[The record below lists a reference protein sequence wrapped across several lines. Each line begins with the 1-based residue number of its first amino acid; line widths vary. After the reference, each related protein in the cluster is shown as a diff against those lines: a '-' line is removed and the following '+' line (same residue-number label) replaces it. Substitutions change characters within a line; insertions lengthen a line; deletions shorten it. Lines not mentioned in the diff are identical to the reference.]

1 MQHNCDI
8 RRAIKSERDLTATTV
23 KGRREKYNNL
33 NIMNVMAKTF

>member
-23 KGRREKYNNL
+23 KGNNL
-33 NIMNVMAKTF
+33 NIMNDRTKMF